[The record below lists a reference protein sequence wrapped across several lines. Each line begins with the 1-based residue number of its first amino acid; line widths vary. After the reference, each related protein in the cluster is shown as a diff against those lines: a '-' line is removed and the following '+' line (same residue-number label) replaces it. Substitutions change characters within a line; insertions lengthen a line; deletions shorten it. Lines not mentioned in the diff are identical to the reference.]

1 MPASPLNL
9 GQIADTTNVAI
20 QKMFK
25 KDSDAQDGGLQ
36 LKKYYNFRTTED
48 YIEKDSSLSGLSEA
62 EFTDENAEITED
74 VPVQGYDQTYTQE
87 AVDVLVPFTY
97 RAWKFGIKKRK
108 LNNIAKEIN
117 RALNR
122 KKERLSAERLTNG
135 FNTSYTHQGRNG
147 KNKTITLTGGDG
159 LEPWSTAHTRED
171 GGANMNNVVY
181 DGTTYSLPF
190 DYAGLK
196 AAHRTAALFVDARGN
211 PMPAT
216 LDTLVCKKGSSVAFK
231 AKEILKAIQNGKIP
245 ESNDNDGAGVAAFKV
260 LELDYLT
267 QDAYWFMFDSTN
279 ALSDEYGFQFI
290 ESEANNLDP
299 VNIVYKTRE
308 MQFAGHTMFQ
318 LGHNDVARV
327 WVASAG
333 DSSTS

>member
-1 MPASPLNL
+1 MPSPLNL
-9 GQIADTTNVAI
+9 GQISDTVNLAI

-25 KDSDAQDGGLQ
+25 KDSAVELQ

-62 EFTDENAEITED
+62 EFTDENAEISED
-74 VPVQGYDQTYTQE
+74 VPIQGYDQTYTQE
-87 AVDVLVPFTY
+87 AVDVIVPFSY

-108 LNNIAKEIN
+108 LANISKEIN
-117 RALNR
+117 AALNR
-122 KKERLSAERLTNG
+122 KKERLAAERLTNG
-135 FNTSYTHQGRNG
+135 FNTTYSHVGKNG
-147 KNKTITLTGGDG
+147 ANKTITLTGGDG
-159 LEPWSTAHTRED
+159 VEPWSAAHTRED

-181 DGTTYSLPF
+181 DGSTYSLPF

-196 AAHRTAALFVDARGN
+196 AAHKTAALFVDARGN
-211 PMPAT
+211 PMPGN
-216 LDTLVCKKGSSVAFK
+216 LDTLVCKKGSTVAFK
-231 AKEILKAIQNGKIP
+231 AKEILAAIAKGKIP
-245 ESNDNDGAGVAAFKV
+245 ESNDNDGSAVGSFK
-260 LELDYLT
+260 LIELDYLAN
-267 QDAYWFMFDSTN
+267 DAYWFMFDSSC

-318 LGHNDVARV
+318 LGHNDVARC

-333 DSSTS
+333 DSATS

>member
-1 MPASPLNL
+1 MASPLNL
-9 GQIADTTNVAI
+9 GQIADTVNLAI

-25 KDSDAQDGGLQ
+25 KDSAVELQ

-62 EFTDENAEITED
+62 EFTDENAEISED
-74 VPVQGYDQTYTQE
+74 VPIQGYDQTYTQE
-87 AVDVLVPFTY
+87 AVDVIVPFSY

-108 LNNIAKEIN
+108 LANISKEIN
-117 RALNR
+117 AALNR
-122 KKERLSAERLTNG
+122 KKERLAAERLTNG
-135 FNTSYTHQGRNG
+135 FNTTYSHVG
-147 KNKTITLTGGDG
+147 KGGTTKTLTITGGDG
-159 LEPWSTAHTRED
+159 VEPWSTAHTRED
-171 GGANMNNVVY
+171 GGTNMNNVVY
-181 DGTTYSLPF
+181 DGSTYSLPF

-196 AAHRTAALFVDARGN
+196 AAHRTAALFVDPRGN
-211 PMPAT
+211 PMPAN

-231 AKEILKAIQNGKIP
+231 AKEIKAAIAKGKIP
-245 ESNDNDGAGVAAFKV
+245 ESNDNDGSAVGDFKII
-260 LELDYLT
+260 ELDYLT
-267 QDAYWFMFDSTN
+267 QDAYWFMFDSSA

-318 LGHNDVARV
+318 LGHNDVARS

-333 DSSTS
+333 DSATS